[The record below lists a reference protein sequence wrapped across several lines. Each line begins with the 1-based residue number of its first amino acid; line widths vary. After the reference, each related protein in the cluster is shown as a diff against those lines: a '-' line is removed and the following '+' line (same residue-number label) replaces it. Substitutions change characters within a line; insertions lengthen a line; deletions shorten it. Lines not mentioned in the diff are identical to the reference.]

1 MSWTED
7 DYRALMSNR
16 GREAQAAA
24 PAKPAKYRNVKCVA
38 DGQTFDSRREADYW
52 LLLKARE
59 QLGEITG
66 LRRQVRFPLCCPDPL
81 KPAMTFVVS
90 YYVSDF
96 VYETYNAVQ
105 DRNIM
110 HVIDAKG
117 VRTQLYRLKRKWL
130 ELQTGIVVQEV

>member
-1 MSWTED
+1 MAT
-7 DYRALMSNR
+7 R
-16 GREAQAAA
+16 GYENFTATDVAQLQNKNA

-66 LRRQVRFPLCCPDPL
+66 LRRQVRFPLCCQDSL
-81 KPAMTFVVS
+81 KPDLTFVVCF
-90 YYVSDF
+90 YVADF
-96 VYETYNAVQ
+96 VYEANGIQ
-105 DRNIM
+105 

-117 VRTQLYRLKRKWL
+117 VRTRMYQLKKKWL
-130 ELQTGIVVQEV
+130 ELQTGTVIQEV